1 MDDSTENYEY
11 LVVDSGAIIRG
22 HGYNFHRMT
31 NKICTI
37 QEVVSE
43 IRDSKSRHLLESL
56 PFEIEIRSPSN
67 ASLLAVS
74 EFARKTGDSGALSGV
89 DLKVLALA
97 HTLECEL
104 NKDVSHL
111 RKEPKFNIRVLN
123 SGQKNVAEKTIDST
137 QHKHAVKSSAEAVIK
152 VNTTEATKVDSV
164 LNFSPPNQ
172 KCDETDAHNNDS
184 NFNINLISDKLSPPS
199 RNLIDN
205 DNNNNK
211 NDNNI
216 AKLTETMSWASIA
229 SKNDSSSASNIVAPK
244 KKTLI
249 MKPKDIVEEVK
260 LEKVSK
266 SYDIESEPSK
276 ILSNGYM
283 ATNSAIAS
291 KHIELEDDGEDWV
304 GPSNLAIFRAHGA
317 GMDDTSGKIIG
328 KKVVNKSK
336 VACVTT
342 DFSMQNI
349 LIQIG
354 LTVVSVDGMLIEK
367 VKQWVL
373 RCVICFQVHYDMDR
387 LFCSSCGGNNLTRVA
402 CSIDNESGQLKLH
415 LRKDYKVNTRGTK
428 YNIPKAGQQGR
439 FEGELLLR
447 EDQLLTGIWRQKT
460 VKIKKD
466 IRSAF
471 GDELTSDVG
480 LHINKSQSIK
490 VGLGKKNPNSQKG
503 RERRGKSKK

>member
-1 MDDSTENYEY
+1 MELPTENYDY

-31 NKICTI
+31 NKICTV
-37 QEVVSE
+37 QEVISE

-56 PFEIEIRSPSN
+56 PFEIEIRSPSS

-97 HTLECEL
+97 HTLECEV
-104 NKDVSHL
+104 NKDISHL
-111 RKEPKFNIRVLN
+111 RKEPKFNIRSQNL
-123 SGQKNVAEKTIDST
+123 SYKNVSEKANVANLPKQVITSST
-137 QHKHAVKSSAEAVIK
+137 ES
-152 VNTTEATKVDSV
+152 VNKELPNNMDTPNIDSV
-164 LNFSPPNQ
+164 LNFAVLSKN
-172 KCDETDAHNNDS
+172 CDETNSDNNES
-184 NFNINLISDKLSPPS
+184 NIAITPVDDTGSIKSSSPSINLT
-199 RNLIDN
+199 DN
-205 DNNNNK
+205 S
-211 NDNNI
+211 I
-216 AKLTETMSWASIA
+216 VVKLTQAMSWAAIA
-229 SKNDSSSASNIVAPK
+229 SKNGTISVPNNTVSK
-244 KKTLI
+244 KNPII

-260 LEKVSK
+260 IEKISK
-266 SYDIESEPSK
+266 NYDKETEPSK

-304 GPSNLAIFRAHGA
+304 GPSNLATFRAHGS
-317 GMDDTSGKIIG
+317 GMDNSSGKIVG
-328 KKVVNKSK
+328 KKIVNKSK

-402 CSIDNESGQLKLH
+402 CSIDNETGQLKLH

-480 LHINKSQSIK
+480 LHINKSQTIK

-503 RERRGKSKK
+503 RERRGKAKK

>member
-1 MDDSTENYEY
+1 MDVSTENYEY

-37 QEVVSE
+37 QEVISE

-56 PFEIEIRSPSN
+56 PFEIEIRSPSS

-111 RKEPKFNIRVLN
+111 RKEPKFNIRSLN
-123 SGQKNVAEKTIDST
+123 SSQTKVAEKIVDST
-137 QHKHAVKSSAEAVIK
+137 QSKHAVKSSTEAVIK
-152 VNTTEATKVDSV
+152 PNTTETTKVDSV
-164 LNFSPPNQ
+164 LNFSPRNM
-172 KCDETDAHNNDS
+172 KSDETDTHNNDL
-184 NFNINLISDKLSPPS
+184 NINQVPTNDLISHKLSPPS
-199 RNLIDN
+199 SNLID
-205 DNNNNK
+205 DN

-216 AKLTETMSWASIA
+216 AKLTETMSWAAIA
-229 SKNDSSSASNIVAPK
+229 SKNDTSSVPNIVATK
-244 KKTLI
+244 KKTVI

-266 SYDIESEPSK
+266 SYDKETEPSK

-304 GPSNLAIFRAHGA
+304 GPSNLATFRAHGA
-317 GMDDTSGKIIG
+317 GMDNTSGKIIG
-328 KKVVNKSK
+328 KKIVNKSK

-367 VKQWVL
+367 VKQWIL
-373 RCVICFQVHYDMDR
+373 RCVICFQVHYEMDR